1 MAVLARHLLQRIE
14 SMVATSPIP
23 VPTATPGDGSG
34 PPSPSAPEPRGHIG
48 WVVFG
53 SLAAGLVAALI
64 LVAAPFIADEE
75 PAITGAV
82 LCGFALGWAMLAVLS
97 VRFTGQPQA
106 WAAVP
111 AVFMGLG
118 GLLLLVFGSAVDPV
132 LSWVWPPALL
142 ALVVWIVVQ
151 ARRHLRSRS
160 RWLVYP
166 VIGMLTVAA
175 VGGGFETVSAA
186 TDAPPAMPG
195 QSIDVGG
202 HSLHL
207 HCTGTG
213 SPTVVLQ
220 PGGGAMSADMGWIA
234 PRVAAKTRVCVYDR
248 PGRGGSDPVSAPQD
262 ASQVAADL
270 HTLLRRGNVPGP
282 YVLAGH
288 SFGGLYV
295 LTYAVRYPDQVA
307 GMVLVDT
314 TAPRQTPPASGS
326 ADPNGY
332 YLLGRVAT
340 LLSTSARL
348 GLTRLYAPTEAG
360 TLPPQ
365 SEDEAR
371 ANLTTGSNMRSFVDE
386 FAQASASA
394 AEAGAFTDFGAK
406 PLIVL
411 TAGTGSNADLI
422 ASHVR
427 LATMSTNSAHR
438 VIDGATHQDLLG
450 DDNDSTA
457 TSQAILDVVAAIR
470 TATPLAQ

>member
-1 MAVLARHLLQRIE
+1 MAVLGRRHGSE
-14 SMVATSPIP
+14 SSSLVATTPIP
-23 VPTATPGDGSG
+23 VPTAGDGSG
-34 PPSPSAPEPRGHIG
+34 PPSPSAPEARGRIA

-53 SLAAGLVAALI
+53 SLTAGLVAALL

-97 VRFTGQPQA
+97 VRFTDQPQA

-111 AVFMGLG
+111 AAFMGLG
-118 GLLLLVFGSAVDPV
+118 GLLLLVFGSSVDPV

-142 ALVVWIVVQ
+142 ALVVWMVVQ

-160 RWLVYP
+160 RRWLLYP

-175 VGGGFETVSAA
+175 VGGGYETVSAA

-195 QSIDVGG
+195 RSIDVGG

-207 HCTGTG
+207 NCTGTG

-220 PGGGAMSADMGWIA
+220 PGGGAMSSDMGWIA
-234 PRVAAKTRVCVYDR
+234 PRVAADTRVCVYDR
-248 PGRGGSDPVSAPQD
+248 PGRGGSEAVSTRED
-262 ASQVAADL
+262 ASQIATDL
-270 HTLLRRGNVPGP
+270 HTLLGRGNVPGP

-295 LTYAVRYPDQVA
+295 LTYAARYPDQVA

-314 TAPRQTPPASGS
+314 TAPRETPPAPSS

-332 YLLGRVAT
+332 YPVGRVAT

-365 SEDEAR
+365 SRDEAR
-371 ANLTTGSNMRSFVDE
+371 ANLTTGSNLRSFVDE

-406 PLIVL
+406 PLVVL
-411 TAGTGSNADLI
+411 TAGTGSDADLI

-427 LATMSTNSAHR
+427 LAAMSTNSAHR
-438 VIDGATHQDLLG
+438 VIDGASHQELLG
-450 DDNDSTA
+450 DEKDSAA
-457 TSQAILDVVAAIR
+457 TSQAVLDVVAAIR